1 VNPTDDSTIPLNN
14 RLLAALPRDEYER
27 LLPRLELV
35 RFPRNRVIY
44 EAGDAMSYAYFV
56 SSGIASLLAITENGQ
71 TIDISMIGNEGFVGI
86 PIILHSRTPC
96 RIMIHMPCE
105 AMRIEAK
112 PLLLEFHRGGQMQKL
127 RLRYAGALYEQS
139 VQSAVSHSL
148 HSIKQRLCR
157 YLMVVSDSLRSDSFE
172 LTQEDIALMLGH
184 ERNRLTLNA
193 GELKSKG
200 LIEYGRGRIRIID
213 REGLEAAACECY
225 RIVKDSIAGMF

>member
-1 VNPTDDSTIPLNN
+1 L
-14 RLLAALPRDEYER
+14 
-27 LLPRLELV
+27 
-35 RFPRNRVIY
+35 
-44 EAGDAMSYAYFV
+44 
-56 SSGIASLLAITENGQ
+56 
-71 TIDISMIGNEGFVGI
+71 
-86 PIILHSRTPC
+86 
-96 RIMIHMPCE
+96 
-105 AMRIEAK
+105 
-112 PLLLEFHRGGQMQKL
+112 QKL
-127 RLRYAGALYEQS
+127 LLRYAGSLYAQS
-139 VQSAVSHSL
+139 VQSAVCHSL

-157 YLMVVSDSLRSDSFE
+157 YLMVISDCLRSDSFD